1 MDSIQGFLNFFF
13 RPEILLAMSIG
24 SLTAFCRYR
33 KFCTQ
38 NKIMAGFVLGFPVVF
53 FALSAMEENFWI
65 QFRKPDNVP
74 ISVMFWLVIFF
85 TWLAI
90 KKGVENDDRTAAGR
104 PVYEAEPEEE
114 EKVFVWPD
122 LVYTEMLCLLLISI
136 LLVVWSI
143 LIPAPLEE
151 PANPQLTPNPSKAPW
166 YFLGLQE
173 ILVYFDPWLAGVVI
187 PTFII
192 IGLLSIPYIDPNPKG
207 NGYYTFAERRHEIFI
222 FLFGFLILWVLL
234 VFQGTFLRGPNWNF
248 YGPYEYWDVHKV
260 LPLTNVNLSEFIWA
274 RGLHVGMP
282 SFWLVREIFGILLLT
297 AYFVALPVFLAKS
310 YWKKFY
316 VRMGLMP
323 YVIGSHLMMW
333 MMLVP
338 IKMYL
343 RWTLNLKYFVAIPEF
358 FFNI

>member
-1 MDSIQGFLNFFF
+1 MDTLQSWINVLF
-13 RPEILLAMSIG
+13 RPELLLAFSA
-24 SLTAFCRYR
+24 LALFLFCKYR

-38 NKIMAGFVLGFPVVF
+38 NKIMSALILGFPIAF
-53 FALSAMEENFWI
+53 FAISALEENFWI
-65 QFRKPDNVP
+65 QFKRPDNVP
-74 ISVMFWLVIFF
+74 ISAMLWLVIFF
-85 TWLAI
+85 TWLGV
-90 KKGVENDDRTAAGR
+90 KKGVENDERMAAGK
-104 PVYEAEPEEE
+104 PVFESEPEEE

-122 LVYTEMLCLLLISI
+122 LVYTEMMCLLLVSI

-187 PTFII
+187 PTFILL
-192 IGLLSIPYIDPNPKG
+192 GLIVIPFIDPNPRG
-207 NGYYTFAERRHEIFI
+207 NGYYTFAERRYEIFI

-260 LPLTNVNLSEFIWA
+260 VPLTNVQLSEFIWS
-274 RGLHVGMP
+274 RWLGVGMP
-282 SFWLVREIFGILLLT
+282 SNWLVRESFGIILLLL
-297 AYFVALPVFLAKS
+297 YFIALPYVLAKT

-316 VRMGLMP
+316 VQMGLVP
-323 YVIGSHLMMW
+323 YVIGSQLMMW
-333 MMLVP
+333 MLIVP

-343 RWTLNLKYFVAIPEF
+343 RWTVNLKYFVAIPEF